1 MPESALTPRRNCWLV
16 RLSEASVIGESPVT
30 ITRNVV
36 LLLRGGEPS
45 SVTHTVT
52 VFVLSACA
60 AVGCQVKRPLD
71 ASMAAPTGAPVPRL
85 MVRMFGGMSGSYV
98 MFVTIK
104 REPGRMVRSGTGMS
118 SGGLFTSLTTTVKL
132 LVSLKGVEPSSVTRT
147 VMRLVLGPWASVG
160 VQVNTPVLGWR
171 FTPVGAA
178 TKLKLRALARMFVS
192 VAVFVTTSVVS
203 SLMD

>member
-16 RLSEASVIGESPVT
+16 RLSEASVIGESPGT

-60 AVGCQVKRPLD
+60 AVGCQVKTPLD
-71 ASMAAPTGAPVPRL
+71 ASMAAPTGAPIPRL
-85 MVRMFGGMSGSYV
+85 KVRMFGGMSGSYALFV
-98 MFVTIK
+98 MIK

-132 LVSLKGVEPSSVTRT
+132 RVSLNGVEPSSVTRT
-147 VMRLVLGPWASVG
+147 VMRLVLGPCASVG
-160 VQVNTPVLGWR
+160 VQVTTPVSGCRL
-171 FTPVGAA
+171 TAVAAA
-178 TKLKLRALARMFVS
+178 TNLDRRALAGICV
-192 VAVFVTTSVVS
+192 
-203 SLMD
+203 

>member
-36 LLLRGGEPS
+36 LLLRGG
-45 SVTHTVT
+45 
-52 VFVLSACA
+52 
-60 AVGCQVKRPLD
+60 
-71 ASMAAPTGAPVPRL
+71 
-85 MVRMFGGMSGSYV
+85 
-98 MFVTIK
+98 
-104 REPGRMVRSGTGMS
+104 
-118 SGGLFTSLTTTVKL
+118 
-132 LVSLKGVEPSSVTRT
+132 EPSSVTRT